1 MSPRPAVYTYSAGRT
16 HRSPFS
22 SVMEGVR
29 VEEDGPSGRHV
40 GTGTATHSRSGRTQP
55 SNARRRSSRGASASR
70 ATAVRSVGAASVS
83 RTRTRSERRAQR
95 TPEPAPGVASNV
107 ASKAVGVASGAT
119 SAASATVSRAEEFAG
134 AHRLPVI
141 IAAVVIATVVMLYG
155 PACNLYAAWRSGLD
169 LQATY
174 SATTQSNDQLSSEVD
189 ALMTPEGVQDL
200 ARERG
205 YVGEGETGVVVE
217 GLSDGSAD
225 ATPMGTGT
233 VVSADVPWYVSAAD
247 VIFQYH
253 ADSSGSGN

>member
-16 HRSPFS
+16 HRSAFS

-29 VEEDGPSGRHV
+29 VEEDGPTGHHV
-40 GTGTATHSRSGRTQP
+40 GTGTATRSRSGRAQA
-55 SNARRRSSRGASASR
+55 SAVRRRASRGASTSR
-70 ATAVRSVGAASVS
+70 ATTTRSVGAASAT
-83 RTRTRSERRAQR
+83 RTRTRTERRSQR
-95 TPEPAPGVASNV
+95 AAEHAPSAVSDVASRAADV
-107 ASKAVGVASGAT
+107 ASSAT

-141 IAAVVIATVVMLYG
+141 IATVVIVTVIMLYG

-174 SATTQSNDQLSSEVD
+174 DATTQSNDQLTSEVD

-217 GLSDGSAD
+217 GLSDTSAD

-233 VVSADVPWYVSAAD
+233 VVSADVPWYVNVAD

-253 ADSSGSGN
+253 TDTSGSGN

>member
-1 MSPRPAVYTYSAGRT
+1 
-16 HRSPFS
+16 
-22 SVMEGVR
+22 
-29 VEEDGPSGRHV
+29 
-40 GTGTATHSRSGRTQP
+40 
-55 SNARRRSSRGASASR
+55 
-70 ATAVRSVGAASVS
+70 VGAASTT
-83 RTRTRSERRAQR
+83 RTRTRTRTGHRSQRAA
-95 TPEPAPGVASNV
+95 EHAPSAVSDVASR
-107 ASKAVGVASGAT
+107 AADVASGAT

-141 IAAVVIATVVMLYG
+141 IATVVIVTVIMLYG
-155 PACNLYAAWRSGLD
+155 PACNLYAAWRSGFD

-174 SATTQSNDQLSSEVD
+174 DATTQSNDQLTSEVD

-217 GLSDGSAD
+217 GLSDTSAD

-233 VVSADVPWYVSAAD
+233 VVSADVPWYVNVAD

-253 ADSSGSGN
+253 TDTSGSGD